1 MIDLTQKQ
9 TVILKHLNN
18 VSNREIARQMHMSK
32 DTVNKYVKEYDEKR
46 NELLSMNPELEQ
58 SEIIQAFVEKPKY
71 DSHNRGPLKK
81 TEDAMLIIEECLK
94 LNEIRRA
101 RGLHKHWDSRL
112 TARVRSRQRHSAPS
126 SVLLPVLFPVN
137 P

>member
-1 MIDLTQKQ
+1 VIDLTQKQ

-46 NELLSMNPELEQ
+46 NELLFMNPELEQ

-81 TEDAMLIIEECLK
+81 TEDATYRS
-94 LNEIRRA
+94 IRNA
-101 RGLHKHWDSRL
+101 PLSRN
-112 TARVRSRQRHSAPS
+112 TAKWLVCRLSYGYNRNSGQAYKIRKEQ
-126 SVLLPVLFPVN
+126 
-137 P
+137 

>member
-1 MIDLTQKQ
+1 MLSYQYHTERRQKKRKVIDLTQKQ

-18 VSNREIARQMHMSK
+18 VSDREIARQMHMSK

-94 LNEIRRA
+94 LNEIREQE
-101 RGLHKHWDSRL
+101 GCISSRWKKSISMS
-112 TARVRSRQRHSAPS
+112 T
-126 SVLLPVLFPVN
+126 
-137 P
+137 